1 MEPATSL
8 HLLGPNNLWAP
19 HLSLSLS
26 LSLSLPLFLSYV
38 EVSAA
43 TSTKATVNNHEC

>member
-8 HLLGPNNLWAP
+8 HLLGPNNLRAP
-19 HLSLSLS
+19 QHLLSLSLS
-26 LSLSLPLFLSYV
+26 LSVFYV
-38 EVSAA
+38 EVSAD